1 MDKTTLRNKVKEAL
15 STMSDNTYHS
25 KSLAIVK
32 KVLQE
37 PYIIEANT
45 IGLTISNKPE
55 VDTFLLIEELW
66 QLGKKVAVPKCH
78 PKTREMSFYAIDSFA
93 QLETV
98 YMHLRE
104 PIPERCEFVDANE
117 MDVILVPGVVFDRYG
132 YRIGYGGGYYDRYV
146 LNYKKGKL
154 LSMLFDEQIIDRV
167 PTEEHDCPVDIIVT
181 PSKRIDCLG
190 QRGANENG

>member
-1 MDKTTLRNKVKEAL
+1 MDKTTLRNKVRE
-15 STMSDNTYHS
+15 T
-25 KSLAIVK
+25 LAIMNEEVYIRQSK
-32 KVLQE
+32 AVVQRVLQE

-45 IGLTISNKPE
+45 IGITISNQPE
-55 VDTFLLIEELW
+55 VDTILLIEELW

-78 PKTREMSFYAIDSFA
+78 PKTREMTFYAIESFA

-104 PIPERCEFVDANE
+104 PIPERCELVDANE
-117 MDVILVPGVVFDRYG
+117 MDIILVPGVVFDRLG
-132 YRIGYGGGYYDRYV
+132 YRIGYGGGYYDRYI

-154 LSMLFDEQIIDRV
+154 MSLLFEEQIVNRV

-181 PSKRIDCLG
+181 PTERIDCLAN
-190 QRGANENG
+190 RGANENG

>member
-1 MDKTTLRNKVKEAL
+1 MDKTTLRNTVRQAL
-15 STMSDNTYHS
+15 ATMTDEDYHRQ
-25 KSLAIVK
+25 SLAVLN

-45 IGLTISNKPE
+45 IGMTISNKPE
-55 VDTFLLIEELW
+55 VDTILIIEALW
-66 QLGKKVAVPKCH
+66 KLGKKVAVPKCH
-78 PKTREMSFYAIDSFA
+78 PKTREMSFYAIESFA

-104 PIPERCEFVDANE
+104 PIPAKSEFVDANE
-117 MDVILVPGVVFDRYG
+117 MDIIVVPGVVFDPYG

-146 LNYKKGKL
+146 LNYNKGKL
-154 LSMLFDEQIIDRV
+154 MSLLFDEQIIDCV
-167 PTEEHDCPVDIIVT
+167 PTEAHDCPVDIIVT
-181 PSKRIDCLG
+181 PTKRIDCVA

>member
-1 MDKTTLRNKVKEAL
+1 VDKTTLRNEVREAL
-15 STMSDNTYHS
+15 ANMSATTYRDQS
-25 KSLAIVK
+25 FAVAK

-45 IGLTISNKPE
+45 IGITISNKPE
-55 VDTFLLIEELW
+55 LDTIHLIEALW
-66 QLGKKVAVPKCH
+66 QLGKKVAVPKCNA
-78 PKTREMSFYAIDSFA
+78 KTREMSFYAIESFA

-104 PIPERCEFVDANE
+104 PIPTECEFVDANE
-117 MDVILVPGVVFDRYG
+117 MDIILVPGVVFDIKG

-154 LSMLFDEQIIDRV
+154 MSLLFDEQLYEQV
-167 PTEEHDCPVDIIVT
+167 PIENHDCPVDFIFT
-181 PSKRIDCLG
+181 PTKRIDCG
-190 QRGANENG
+190 AQRGAK

>member
-1 MDKTTLRNKVKEAL
+1 MDKTTLRNKVKEEL

-25 KSLAIVK
+25 QSLAIVK

-45 IGLTISNKPE
+45 IGVTISNKPE

-78 PKTREMSFYAIDSFA
+78 PKTREMSFYVIDSFA

>member
-1 MDKTTLRNKVKEAL
+1 MDKTTLRNEVREAL
-15 STMSDNTYHS
+15 ANMSATTYRDQS
-25 KSLAIVK
+25 FAVAK

-45 IGLTISNKPE
+45 IGITISNKPE
-55 VDTFLLIEELW
+55 LDTIHLIEALW
-66 QLGKKVAVPKCH
+66 QLGKKVAVPKCNA
-78 PKTREMSFYAIDSFA
+78 KTREMSFYAIESFA

-104 PIPERCEFVDANE
+104 PIPTECEFVDANE
-117 MDVILVPGVVFDRYG
+117 MDIILVPGVVFDIKG

-154 LSMLFDEQIIDRV
+154 MSLLFDEQLYEQV
-167 PTEEHDCPVDIIVT
+167 PIENHDCPVDFIFT
-181 PSKRIDCLG
+181 PTKRIDCG
-190 QRGANENG
+190 AQRGAK

>member
-25 KSLAIVK
+25 QSLAIVK

-66 QLGKKVAVPKCH
+66 QLGKKVAVPKCQ

-93 QLETV
+93 QLEIV

>member
-1 MDKTTLRNKVKEAL
+1 MLATMDEEVYLRQSIAV
-15 STMSDNTYHS
+15 
-25 KSLAIVK
+25 VK
-32 KVLQE
+32 KLLQE
-37 PYIIEANT
+37 PYIIEANI
-45 IGLTISNKPE
+45 IGITISNKPE
-55 VDTFLLIEELW
+55 VDTILLIEELW

-78 PKTREMSFYAIDSFA
+78 PKTREMTFYAIESFA

-104 PIPERCEFVDANE
+104 PIPEKCELVDANE
-117 MDVILVPGVVFDRYG
+117 MDIILVPGVVFDRFG

-154 LSMLFDEQIIDRV
+154 MSLLFDEQIVNRV
-167 PTEEHDCPVDIIVT
+167 PSEEHDCPVDIIVT
-181 PSKRIDCLG
+181 PTERIDCLA

>member
-1 MDKTTLRNKVKEAL
+1 VDKTTLRNKVREMLA
-15 STMSDNTYHS
+15 TMDEEVYLRQSI
-25 KSLAIVK
+25 AVVK
-32 KVLQE
+32 KLLQE
-37 PYIIEANT
+37 PYIIEANI
-45 IGLTISNKPE
+45 IGITISNKPE
-55 VDTFLLIEELW
+55 VDTILLIEELW

-78 PKTREMSFYAIDSFA
+78 PKTREMTFYAIESFA

-104 PIPERCEFVDANE
+104 PIPEKCELVDANE
-117 MDVILVPGVVFDRYG
+117 MDIILVPGVVFDRFG

-154 LSMLFDEQIIDRV
+154 MSLLFDDQIVNRV
-167 PTEEHDCPVDIIVT
+167 PSEEHDCPVDIIVT
-181 PSKRIDCLG
+181 PTERIDCLA

>member
-25 KSLAIVK
+25 QSLAIVK

-45 IGLTISNKPE
+45 IGVTISNKPQ

-154 LSMLFDEQIIDRV
+154 LSMLFDEQIMDRV

>member
-25 KSLAIVK
+25 QSLAIVK

-93 QLETV
+93 QLETI

>member
-1 MDKTTLRNKVKEAL
+1 VDKTTLRNEVREAL
-15 STMSDNTYHS
+15 ANMSATTYRDQS
-25 KSLAIVK
+25 FAVAK

-45 IGLTISNKPE
+45 IGITISNQPE
-55 VDTFLLIEELW
+55 VDTIHLIEELW

-78 PKTREMSFYAIDSFA
+78 PKTREMTFYAIESFA

-104 PIPERCEFVDANE
+104 PIPERCELVDANE
-117 MDVILVPGVVFDRYG
+117 MDIILVPGVVFDRLG

-154 LSMLFDEQIIDRV
+154 MSLLFDQQIVNRV

-181 PSKRIDCLG
+181 PTERIDCLAH
-190 QRGANENG
+190 RGANENG

>member
-25 KSLAIVK
+25 QSLAIVK

-45 IGLTISNKPE
+45 IGVTISNKPE

-66 QLGKKVAVPKCH
+66 RLGKKVAVPKCH

>member
-1 MDKTTLRNKVKEAL
+1 MDKTTLRNKVREMLA
-15 STMSDNTYHS
+15 TMDEEVYLRQSI
-25 KSLAIVK
+25 AVVK
-32 KVLQE
+32 KLLQE
-37 PYIIEANT
+37 PYIIEANI
-45 IGLTISNKPE
+45 IGITISNKPE
-55 VDTFLLIEELW
+55 VDTILLIEELW

-78 PKTREMSFYAIDSFA
+78 PKTREMTFYAIESFA

-104 PIPERCEFVDANE
+104 PIPEKCELVDANE
-117 MDVILVPGVVFDRYG
+117 MDIILVPGVVFDRFG

-154 LSMLFDEQIIDRV
+154 MSLLFDEQIVNRV
-167 PTEEHDCPVDIIVT
+167 PSEEHDCPVDIIVT
-181 PSKRIDCLG
+181 PTERIDCLA

>member
-15 STMSDNTYHS
+15 STMTDNTYHS
-25 KSLAIVK
+25 QSLAIVK

>member
-1 MDKTTLRNKVKEAL
+1 MDKTTLRNKVRDALAIMKED
-15 STMSDNTYHS
+15 SYRGQ
-25 KSLAIVK
+25 SLAVIN

-37 PYIIEANT
+37 PYIIEANI
-45 IGLTISNKPE
+45 IGMTISNKPE
-55 VDTFLLIEELW
+55 IDTILLIEELW
-66 QLGKKVAVPKCH
+66 KCGKKVAVPKCH
-78 PKTREMSFYAIDSFA
+78 PKTREMSFYAIESFA

-104 PIPERCEFVDANE
+104 PIPEKCEFVDASE
-117 MDVILVPGVVFDRYG
+117 MDVILVPGVVFDPYG

-154 LSMLFDEQIIDRV
+154 MSLLFDEQIIDRV

-181 PSKRIDCLG
+181 PTKRIDCRV

>member
-1 MDKTTLRNKVKEAL
+1 MDKTTLRNKVRQAL
-15 STMSDNTYHS
+15 STISDEAYRNQ
-25 KSLAIVK
+25 SLAVVK

-45 IGLTISNKPE
+45 IGVTISNKPE
-55 VDTFLLIEELW
+55 VDTILLIEELW

-78 PKTREMSFYAIDSFA
+78 PRTREMSFYAIESFA

-117 MDVILVPGVVFDRYG
+117 MEVILVPGVVFDRYG

-181 PSKRIDCLG
+181 PSKRIDCVG

>member
-1 MDKTTLRNKVKEAL
+1 MDKTTLRNKVRE
-15 STMSDNTYHS
+15 T
-25 KSLAIVK
+25 LAIMNEEVYRRQSK
-32 KVLQE
+32 AVVQRVLQE

-45 IGLTISNKPE
+45 IGITISNQPE
-55 VDTFLLIEELW
+55 VDTIHLIEELW

-78 PKTREMSFYAIDSFA
+78 PKTREMTFYAIESFA

-104 PIPERCEFVDANE
+104 PIPERCELVDANE
-117 MDVILVPGVVFDRYG
+117 MDIILVPGVVFDRLG

-154 LSMLFDEQIIDRV
+154 MSLLFDEQIVNRV

-181 PSKRIDCLG
+181 PTERFDCLAH
-190 QRGANENG
+190 RGANENG